1 MPGPD
6 GTNVEFFKFL
16 WDDIE
21 NSLFIF
27 IQQFFSTTCMHT
39 AWGKT
44 FVSLIPK
51 TVHPKKVLDFCPIS
65 LCNVSYKVVTKILA
79 NLLKPIL
86 DGLIGREQSG
96 FIVGRTLLDDIIDV
110 QEMVHYINQNQ
121 KTPIGC

>member
-1 MPGPD
+1 
-6 GTNVEFFKFL
+6 
-16 WDDIE
+16 
-21 NSLFIF
+21 
-27 IQQFFSTTCMHT
+27 MHT